1 MNMARR
7 KPRKPVHFS
16 DVVPIWTSKQVDAN
30 EVMVQA
36 TFGSLGIDGYRSY
49 WSELWIA
56 IIPCMLLGLLIG
68 AGTHGLGGLLL
79 GAILGFATP
88 AAVIALFV
96 TVLHFAI
103 YLGTVL
109 LVWALILMAAW
120 WFLAALAG
128 R

>member
-1 MNMARR
+1 MARR
-7 KPRKPVHFS
+7 KPSKPVHFS
-16 DVVPIWTSKQVDAN
+16 DVVPIWTKKNVDAN
-30 EVMVQA
+30 EVLVQA
-36 TFGSLGIDGYRSY
+36 TFYGLGIDGYRSY
-49 WSELWIA
+49 WSKLWIA
-56 IIPCMLLGLLIG
+56 IIPCILLGLVIG
-68 AGTHGLGGLLL
+68 AATHGLGGLIL

-96 TVLHFAI
+96 TAVHFAI

-109 LVWALILMAAW
+109 LVWSAILMAAW